1 MKILSFILFL
11 SSIAQVYGNATL
23 ECAVHD
29 FKVIDYSNLEEI
41 SEGDKG
47 FIEKNLKKTFVIA
60 IGDEEVLVTSVS
72 NSDSFSS
79 SIDKYIVIGNDGD
92 NIQAIQE
99 FETILMNL
107 MVGTISISVP
117 KKRAWISLQSSL
129 FSNSWILDCE

>member
-23 ECAVHD
+23 ECAVRD
-29 FKVIDYSNLEEI
+29 FKVIDYSNPQEI
-41 SEGDKG
+41 HEGDKR
-47 FIEKNLKKTFVIA
+47 FIENNLKKTFVIA
-60 IGDEEVLVTSVS
+60 IGDEEVLVTSIS

-99 FETILMNL
+99 FDTILMNL